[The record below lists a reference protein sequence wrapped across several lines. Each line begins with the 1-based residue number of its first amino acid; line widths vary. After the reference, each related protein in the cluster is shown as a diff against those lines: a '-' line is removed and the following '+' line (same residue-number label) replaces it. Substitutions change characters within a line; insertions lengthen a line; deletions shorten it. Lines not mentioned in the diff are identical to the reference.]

1 MGVLISV
8 IIPVY
13 NVEAYLEE
21 CIESLRNQSLKEIEM
36 IFINDGSR
44 DNSLSILEK
53 YKKIDKRIKIINQT
67 NSGPSNA
74 RNRGLQIAKGEY
86 ISFIDSDDW
95 IDLEM
100 FKEMYDNAK
109 TNNSDVVI
117 CDMKMIGEDNE
128 LYIKGMQDNR
138 KIFNK
143 KEVREIIY
151 TSLLSNSQFNSMA
164 NKIYRKEII
173 KNNNIKLDS
182 KIFYAED
189 WLLNMEFFK
198 YCTKVTYINKCFYF
212 YRRGHE
218 SSSSGYK
225 DDTFEKVGLWIY
237 RKRKQYAKKLDLNTY
252 LAVYDL
258 YKVTIHCIISEFR
271 RIDINFKERIKRVK
285 NILESSEV
293 REVIRYI
300 SKSTMDVK
308 EKYLLYCMKYR
319 AYLGIIF
326 YVSLGRLKEK
336 RSCMVKEV
344 NIESY

>member
-143 KEVREIIY
+143 KEIREIIY

-237 RKRKQYAKKLDLNTY
+237 RKRKQYAKKLDLDPY
-252 LAVYDL
+252 LATADL
-258 YKVTIHCIISEFR
+258 FKVAIHCIISEFR
-271 RIDINFKERIKRVK
+271 RDGLKFSEKLNHSKAIINCK
-285 NILESSEV
+285 EV
-293 REVIRYI
+293 REITTYMI
-300 SKSTMDVK
+300 KDTMGIK
-308 EKYLLYCMKYR
+308 EKYILCCIKYR
-319 AYLGIIF
+319 LYLGIII
-326 YVSLGRLKEK
+326 YVELGKLKEK
-336 RSCMVKEV
+336 
-344 NIESY
+344 ISYTNKCYIRR

>member
-13 NVEAYLEE
+13 NSEEYLEE
-21 CIESLRNQSLKEIEM
+21 CIKSLINQSLKEIEM

-53 YKKIDKRIKIINQT
+53 YKKINKRIKIINQS

-95 IDLEM
+95 IDSEM

-143 KEVREIIY
+143 KEIREIIY

-164 NKIYRKEII
+164 NKIYKREIL
-173 KNNNIKLDS
+173 KTNNIKLDV

-198 YCTKVTYINKCFYF
+198 HCNKATYINRCFYY

-218 SSSSGYK
+218 SSSSKYK

-237 RKRKQYAKKLDLNTY
+237 KKRKEYAENLNLNPY
-252 LAVYDL
+252 LATNDL
-258 YKVTIHCIISEFR
+258 FKVTMHCLISELR
-271 RIDINFKERIKRVK
+271 RNDLKFLEKLNRIKYII
-285 NILESSEV
+285 NNNEV
-293 REVIRYI
+293 RELTTYIFKNKITIKERVILFCI
-300 SKSTMDVK
+300 
-308 EKYLLYCMKYR
+308 KYKI
-319 AYLGIIF
+319 YLGIII
-326 YVSLGRLKEK
+326 YVKLGKIKEDIFRLI
-336 RSCMVKEV
+336 
-344 NIESY
+344 NYI